1 MENEIM
7 KDVRRSFHDLINKL
21 NKITVKAGLIVELSR
36 EKDVNS
42 MSEEE
47 LRAEYTRALEILS
60 EVENAA
66 LEAGKDMDILKREIL
81 SEIGNS

>member
-1 MENEIM
+1 M